1 MVNSLRIPLVKLLT
15 FSISKPKICAA
26 CWRVIS
32 CCSKISA
39 MREASLTGSSVHSM
53 QNQSQK
59 TAEGLIYIRHKL
71 QILEIFTKIASL
83 PCSLI
88 LPVPSFRLVI

>member
-1 MVNSLRIPLVKLLT
+1 KFSMVNSLRIPLVKLLT

-39 MREASLTGSSVHSM
+39 MREASLTLANFSSALA
-53 QNQSQK
+53 N
-59 TAEGLIYIRHKL
+59 
-71 QILEIFTKIASL
+71 
-83 PCSLI
+83 
-88 LPVPSFRLVI
+88 